1 MLEKSFLWTTFEKW
15 LFYISDQINYYKE
28 HGLKS
33 GPEKIS
39 PWVSH
44 LGKNSEGWQR
54 ATHMLETNKSHYS
67 IIIQPI
73 EQISHEILLLL
84 VISSLKKQDPRMK
97 KQRKVGPGRK
107 QIRLH
112 MDSIWSS
119 PLSMRPLYV
128 SLAATQFSDTRIST
142 LNCLY
147 NCLLQVCNLKEYLS
161 FAAPN
166 PY

>member
-84 VISSLKKQDPRMK
+84 VISLKKQDLRMK
-97 KQRKVGPGRK
+97 KQRKVGPEGK
-107 QIRLH
+107 QI
-112 MDSIWSS
+112 SCIWIAYG
-119 PLSMRPLYV
+119 PLLYQCV
-128 SLAATQFSDTRIST
+128 LCMF
-142 LNCLY
+142 
-147 NCLLQVCNLKEYLS
+147 LLQPHS
-161 FAAPN
+161 FLTLASLL
-166 PY
+166 